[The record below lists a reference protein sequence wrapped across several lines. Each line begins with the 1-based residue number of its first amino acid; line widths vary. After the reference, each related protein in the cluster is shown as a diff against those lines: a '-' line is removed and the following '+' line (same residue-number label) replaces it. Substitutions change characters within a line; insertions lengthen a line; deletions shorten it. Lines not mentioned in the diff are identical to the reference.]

1 MCRCELKKRKCSS
14 QMPQNLF
21 RVARLGLKVLYSG
34 YEHVS
39 SICTLQKGTYNEFDN
54 NVKLRLREY
63 AQTRKF

>member
-1 MCRCELKKRKCSS
+1 
-14 QMPQNLF
+14 MPQNLF